1 MSPRQLAAIFLTS
14 GATHLVRPQVFNAIM
29 PRVLPPGSHRA
40 IIYVSGVAELLC
52 AVGLLTRK
60 PWAGTAS
67 ALVLAAVFPANVQMA
82 LDSGSGRNAGLAD
95 NRVLAWGRLPIQLPM
110 MQAAL
115 AVRSATR

>member
-1 MSPRQLAAIFLTS
+1 
-14 GATHLVRPQVFNAIM
+14 
-29 PRVLPPGSHRA
+29 
-40 IIYVSGVAELLC
+40 
-52 AVGLLTRK
+52 
-60 PWAGTAS
+60 
-67 ALVLAAVFPANVQMA
+67 MA